1 MGAARKKGAMM
12 KVVKRF
18 LTCILS
24 LAIIFNV
31 LVLPAATVN
40 AYTAGIGSLTVQDFY
55 RTYANASTTSS
66 GTVYVILSIN
76 TYNTVTK
83 TYQGSGTGNS
93 GVAYTS
99 VYLPAGTDCIIMDA
113 SSFHSDPYTLLKI
126 TWDVYGGYFHYYY

>member
-55 RTYANASTTSS
+55 RTYANDQQHQAEL
-66 GTVYVILSIN
+66 YMLI
-76 TYNTVTK
+76 
-83 TYQGSGTGNS
+83 
-93 GVAYTS
+93 
-99 VYLPAGTDCIIMDA
+99 
-113 SSFHSDPYTLLKI
+113 
-126 TWDVYGGYFHYYY
+126 